1 MRSSDSFDTLS
12 RTARC
17 VGLTR
22 GVSLGI
28 VIPLVVL
35 PAVLIAA
42 YVWYRRSMT
51 AWQPDEA
58 KPVSGVRLTAE
69 TLHRL
74 DSPPW
79 RIVYEIGG
87 ALGGVD
93 HVIIGPSGV
102 IAITTIVADRPKPE
116 RLLAAAGV
124 AQLTAEAAIER
135 GPADELVRPAGVTCR
150 LSARVFWG
158 APDPDR
164 PAFEEVAHGNHLV
177 EGQRLTDWLTA
188 LDDSPLEDSTAE
200 PPITQPQIDLAWRA
214 IVMGIGRPD
223 PLR

>member
-1 MRSSDSFDTLS
+1 VTP
-12 RTARC
+12 
-17 VGLTR
+17 
-22 GVSLGI
+22 GI

-35 PAVLIAA
+35 AVVLVGAA
-42 YVWYRRSMT
+42 VWYQRSMT
-51 AWQPDEA
+51 SLKPDDA

-74 DSPPW
+74 GSPPW

-93 HVIIGPSGV
+93 HVIIGPPGV
-102 IAITTIVADRPKPE
+102 VAVTTIVADRPKPE
-116 RLLAAAGV
+116 RLVAAAGE

-135 GPADELVRPAGVTCR
+135 GPADELLRPAGVTCR

-164 PAFEEVAHGNHLV
+164 PAFDEIAPGNHLV
-177 EGQRLTDWLTA
+177 EGQRLMDWVEA
-188 LDDSPLEDSTAE
+188 LDDAADE
-200 PPITQPQIDLAWRA
+200 PPITQPQINMAWQA

>member
-1 MRSSDSFDTLS
+1 MPSSDLFDTLS
-12 RTARC
+12 KMAHC

-22 GVSLGI
+22 SVSSGI
-28 VIPLVVL
+28 VISLVVL
-35 PAVLIAA
+35 PIALIAA
-42 YVWYRRSMT
+42 FTWYQRSMT
-51 AWQPDEA
+51 ALKPDET
-58 KPVSGVRLTAE
+58 KPVSGTRLTAE

-93 HVIIGPSGV
+93 HVVVGPPGV
-102 IAITTIVADRPKPE
+102 IVITTIVADRPKPE
-116 RLLAAAGV
+116 HLLATAGD

-158 APDPDR
+158 APEADR

-177 EGQRLTDWLTA
+177 EGQRLMDWLTA
-188 LDDSPLEDSTAE
+188 LDDGPLEDSTAE
-200 PPITQPQIDLAWRA
+200 PPIAQQQIDHAWQA

>member
-1 MRSSDSFDTLS
+1 MPSSDSFGTLS
-12 RTARC
+12 RTDHC

-22 GVSLGI
+22 GVGLGI

-35 PAVLIAA
+35 PVVLIGA
-42 YVWYRRSMT
+42 YLWYRRSMN
-51 AWQPDEA
+51 ALKPDEA

-69 TLHRL
+69 ALHRL
-74 DSPPW
+74 ESPPW

-93 HVIIGPSGV
+93 HVVIGPPGV
-102 IAITTIVADRPKPE
+102 IVVTTIVADRPNAE
-116 RLLAAAGV
+116 RLLAAAGD
-124 AQLTAEAAIER
+124 AQLMAEAAIER
-135 GPADELVRPAGVTCR
+135 GPADELLRPAGVACR

-158 APDPDR
+158 SPDPQR
-164 PAFEEVAHGNHLV
+164 PAFDEVAYGNHLV
-177 EGQRLTDWLTA
+177 EGQRLTDWLIA
-188 LDDSPLEDSTAE
+188 LDDSTAE
-200 PPITQPQIDLAWRA
+200 PPITQRQIDLAWQA

>member
-1 MRSSDSFDTLS
+1 M
-12 RTARC
+12 TA
-17 VGLTR
+17 
-22 GVSLGI
+22 GI
-28 VIPLVVL
+28 VIPIVVL
-35 PAVLIAA
+35 AVILVGAA
-42 YVWYRRSMT
+42 VWYQRSMT
-51 AWQPDEA
+51 ALKPDDA

-93 HVIIGPSGV
+93 HVIIGPPGV
-102 IAITTIVADRPKPE
+102 VVVTTIVADRPTAE
-116 RLLAAAGV
+116 RLLAAAGE

-135 GPADELVRPAGVTCR
+135 GPADELVRPAGITCR

-164 PAFEEVAHGNHLV
+164 PAFDEIAHGNHLV
-177 EGQRLTDWLTA
+177 EGQRLIDWLEV
-188 LDDSPLEDSTAE
+188 LNDSGAE
-200 PPITQPQIDLAWRA
+200 PPITQAQVELAWQC